1 MNNRVT
7 DTVRLGPEN
16 LDEIRASID
25 WQALFAGL
33 GLRKAEQ
40 KSKPH
45 DWWAFSPFHDE
56 KTPSFHMA
64 AGGVWYDFSIGEGG
78 GPIEL
83 VQRLEGGNC
92 YEAGRLI
99 LERGWAHASV
109 DLSKPVTAQRDTV
122 RQGVKRTMTRASQ
135 KEKLVNEPIRQDLLK
150 MCEYHPWLAERG
162 ISEATCDLLGI
173 GYLPQ
178 GRSPLK
184 GRVVFQV
191 ADARSTTKKPNEPK
205 RVILSHFGRAT
216 TDDVDPK
223 YLFYPGFHKSAEL
236 YAQEMIELH
245 EDAAQQIQE
254 TGAIVLTEGPFD
266 VAKAVEAGLRNV
278 VGCFGA
284 SLSEQQANKLK
295 HMAETYGAKRVRVVF
310 DRDDAGQKGA
320 IKAADALRQVG
331 LEPVIFDWNAP
342 IGRSSRGDVHIPAG
356 TDDLADFS
364 TEQLV
369 WLRAKNL
376 I

>member
-1 MNNRVT
+1 MNKRT
-7 DTVRLGPEN
+7 SDTVRLNAEN

-40 KSKPH
+40 KSKPN

-109 DLSKPVTAQRDTV
+109 DLSEPVTAHRDTV
-122 RQGVKRTMTRASQ
+122 RQGVTKAVSAATDSELPA
-135 KEKLVNEPIRQDLLK
+135 NEVIRQNLLT
-150 MCEYHPWLAERG
+150 MCEYHPWLAARG
-162 ISEATCDLLGI
+162 ISEETCELLGI

-191 ADARSTTKKPNEPK
+191 ADARSTSKNPNTPN
-205 RVILSHFGRAT
+205 RVILSHLGRAP
-216 TDDVDPK
+216 TDDIDPK
-223 YLFYPGFHKSAEL
+223 YLFYPGFHKSQEL
-236 YAQEMIELH
+236 YAQEIIWLH
-245 EDAAQQIQE
+245 DDAASQIEE

-278 VGCFGA
+278 VASFGA
-284 SLSEQQANKLK
+284 SLSKQQAKKLK
-295 HMAETYGAKRVRVVF
+295 LMADTFEVKQIRVVF
-310 DRDDAGQKGA
+310 DRDDAGRQGA
-320 IKAADALRQVG
+320 VKAADALRQVD
-331 LEPVIFDWNAP
+331 LEPVIFDWDSP
-342 IGRSSRGDVHIPAG
+342 IARSSRGAVHIPAG

-364 TEQLV
+364 TEQLI